1 MEDYQLESIAPY
13 SDEEAVEALG
23 KVANHPSVPWIS
35 KYIFP
40 NQPETYLR
48 DILKSIHSIDE
59 FQSIGVCGS
68 LPDLFEGGIRPAI
81 GDVFGDRAVE
91 QQRLLRNIGD
101 LTPQADLCHF

>member
-59 FQSIGVCGS
+59 FQSSVMS
-68 LPDLFEGGIRPAI
+68 K
-81 GDVFGDRAVE
+81 AVE
-91 QQRLLRNIGD
+91 WVIEKSVRNFSYDGLSKI
-101 LTPQADLCHF
+101 QY